1 MLQIRLLDEVAST
14 QEWLKN
20 AYKTNKIIPP
30 LAVYAKRQTQGVGS
44 RGNSWIGKEGNL
56 FLSFILDRFML
67 PADLPLESASIYFA
81 WLLKEVF
88 ASEGS
93 RCWIKWPNDF
103 YIDNKKI
110 GGMITTVVGECLIC
124 GVGINLVAAP
134 DDFGVLDIVMTPETI
149 VERFMENVEK
159 KLSWKQVFR
168 KYSVEFY
175 KNKSFYTHIDK
186 STKVSMRSAV
196 LNDDGSITING
207 ERIYSLR

>member
-1 MLQIRLLDEVAST
+1 MQILLLDEVAST

-20 AYKTNKIIPP
+20 AYKTKKVTPP
-30 LAVYAKRQTQGVGS
+30 FAVFTKKQTQGIGS

-56 FLSFILDRFML
+56 FLSFIVERRSL

-81 WLLKEVF
+81 WLLKEVL
-88 ASEGS
+88 AKQGS

-103 YIDNKKI
+103 YIEEKKI
-110 GGMITTVVGECLIC
+110 GGMITSVVDSALVC

-134 DDFGVLDIVMTPETI
+134 EEFGVLDIVMTPEEI
-149 VERFMENVEK
+149 VQRFMENVK
-159 KLSWKQVFR
+159 KSISWKQVFR
-168 KYSVEFY
+168 NYSVEFY
-175 KNKSFYTHIDK
+175 KNRSFFAHIK
-186 STKVSMRSAV
+186 NAKKVSMRSAV